1 MTMRGRGGGDDDTM
15 DRPRRHSSPG
25 CFFLFLFSC
34 PGDTHLLVS
43 FFFVS
48 LGPLAIHPM
57 PMSACS

>member
-1 MTMRGRGGGDDDTM
+1 MTIRGRRGGNDGTT
-15 DRPRRHSSPG
+15 DRPRRHLSQGHASPG
-25 CFFLFLFSC
+25 F
-34 PGDTHLLVS
+34 